1 MFPFDNEILSLVQF
15 LKKNITCTFYQK
27 QKTILFL
34 FSIDIKA
41 QNIESIIVIA

>member
-1 MFPFDNEILSLVQF
+1 MFPFDNEILSLVQCF
-15 LKKNITCTFYQK
+15 KKYIVS
-27 QKTILFL
+27 KTKDILFL